1 MRTRLILKGTTD
13 ALYTTRSLS
22 IVDTRQPISFGEK
35 YAQELGRTAVECG
48 FVIVSG
54 LAHGCEVYAHMGCI
68 ESNVDGIVLL
78 AHDLDKI
85 YPVASHDLAAHL
97 LD

>member
-1 MRTRLILKGTTD
+1 MRTRLFLKGITGT
-13 ALYTTRSLS
+13 LYATRSLS
-22 IVDTRQPISFGEK
+22 IVGTRQPISFGEK
-35 YAQELGRTAVECG
+35 YAQELGRTAVECV

-68 ESNVDGIVLL
+68 VSNVVGIVLL
-78 AHDLDKI
+78 AHGLDKI

>member
-1 MRTRLILKGTTD
+1 MKGTTD

-22 IVDTRQPISFGEK
+22 IVDTRQPISFDEK
-35 YAQELGRTAVECG
+35 YAQELSRTAVECG

-68 ESNVDGIVLL
+68 VSNVVGIVLL
-78 AHDLDKI
+78 AHGLGKI
-85 YPVASHDLAAHL
+85 YPVASHDLAVHL